1 MRCLCSADSRG
12 EKVDSN
18 KLMTS
23 FTRLAALMLA
33 LLLIQPVANAE
44 TKYVATTANNV
55 DISTDD
61 LTSLLLPLT
70 QSQLVAEAAAWQSVL
85 QQKVAELS
93 KLEVQNRNSGSSTG
107 LIGEVGTQ
115 LKDGVSA
122 VLPAVVGLGEDAGT
136 ADASN
141 NASADAAAAAAETD
155 AAEKPAGK
163 DLASTIAVM
172 RVEQGGINKRFAIVL
187 DALES
192 KGGDV
197 KEQRLYL
204 AAVSGIK
211 LKVDDTSAALL
222 AAREWLKSKDGGQLL
237 LINLLQFLAVVA
249 VVLFASRLLGK
260 LTDRLI
266 ARRPTSR
273 LLENFIRVGVR
284 RGVIAIGILAALPI
298 IGIDVGPVLALIGAA
313 GLVIGL
319 ALQGTLSN
327 FASGVLILVYRPY
340 DMNDAISVAGVS
352 GVVSNMNLLYT
363 TIKTFDNQLITIPNN
378 NVWNDTIINITGS
391 HERRVDLIF
400 GISYAD
406 DFGRAQDILRAIL
419 AQHPK
424 VLETPAPNIRLHE
437 LADSSVRLICRPWAK
452 TEDYWDVYWDVT
464 EAVKREFDKQGISIP
479 FPRQDV
485 HVYAATALPEVKA

>member
-1 MRCLCSADSRG
+1 MDS
-12 EKVDSN
+12 KN
-18 KLMTS
+18 LMTS

-33 LLLIQPVANAE
+33 LLLMQPAAFAE
-44 TKYVATTANNV
+44 TNYVATTASNV

-61 LTSLLLPLT
+61 LTSLLMPLT
-70 QSQLVAEAAAWQSVL
+70 QAELVAEAAAWQDVL
-85 QQKVAELS
+85 QRKVAEIS
-93 KLEVQNRNSGSSTG
+93 KLEVQNRNASASTG
-107 LIGEVGTQ
+107 LIGDVGTQ
-115 LKDGVSA
+115 LMDSVGA
-122 VLPAVVGLGEDAGT
+122 VLPAVVGASESGEGPAT
-136 ADASN
+136 TQS
-141 NASADAAAAAAETD
+141 SETAAAPAQPEAVK
-155 AAEKPAGK
+155 KPQGK
-163 DLASTIAVM
+163 DLNSVIALM
-172 RVEQGGINKRFAIVL
+172 RLEQGGINKRFGIVL

-211 LKVDDTSAALL
+211 LNVDDTSAVII
-222 AAREWLKSKDGGQLL
+222 AAREWLKSKDGGQQL
-237 LINLLQFLAVVA
+237 LINLLQFVAVVA
-249 VVLFASRLLGK
+249 AVLFLSRLLGK

-266 ARRPTSR
+266 AKRPTSR

-284 RGVIAIGILAALPI
+284 RVVLAIGIIAALPI
-298 IGIDVGPVLALIGAA
+298 IGINVGPVLALIGAA

-340 DMNDAISVAGVS
+340 DMHDAISVAGVS

-378 NVWNDTIINITGS
+378 NVWNDTITNITGS
-391 HERRVDLIF
+391 HERRVDLVF
-400 GISYAD
+400 GISYKD
-406 DFGRAQDILRAIL
+406 DFGKAQDILRAIL

-424 VLETPAPNIRLHE
+424 VLETPAPNIRLNE

-452 TEDYWDVYWDVT
+452 TEDYWDVYWDVM

-479 FPRQDV
+479 FPQSEV
-485 HVYAATALPEVKA
+485 HVYAAPAQPEKKA